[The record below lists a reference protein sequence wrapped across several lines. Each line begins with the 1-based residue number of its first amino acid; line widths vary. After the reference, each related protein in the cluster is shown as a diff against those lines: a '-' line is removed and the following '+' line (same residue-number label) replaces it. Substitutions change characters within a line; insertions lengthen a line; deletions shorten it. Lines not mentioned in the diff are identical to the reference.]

1 MFDQVKRC
9 GSVERECNKNSDLT
23 SSGNGAESLAA
34 SCWKGWC
41 SGVLLRRS
49 SFSESLADYSSW
61 RAKDVGRWQIKLQ
74 NADNLT
80 FFNSISSMRAEKGQV
95 KDNEQVM
102 PLLDAAANAIN
113 NAHW

>member
-1 MFDQVKRC
+1 MET
-9 GSVERECNKNSDLT
+9 ERK
-23 SSGNGAESLAA
+23 ASLHHVGKDGVAG
-34 SCWKGWC
+34 CFC
-41 SGVLLRRS
+41 DVLL
-49 SFSESLADYSSW
+49 LAKALQIILPGAQKM
-61 RAKDVGRWQIKLQ
+61 RGGGRCKLK

-80 FFNSISSMRAEKGQV
+80 FFNSISSMRAEKWQV